1 MYKFTFLINP
11 ISGGGQGKIVHRFV
25 PEIMTSMGFKPEEW
39 KSELTE
45 GSRLREQIRDA
56 AANTETL
63 IAVGGDGTVSTVLS
77 VMLETDGLSKVKVG
91 LIPLGTGNDLA
102 RVLNLYGSFVNRG
115 LLYLVRRLVMAR
127 SRPFDIW
134 RVNGSRVLANY
145 FSSGIDARVAH
156 DFNKD
161 RAEGR
166 LKSQSVWGNKLNYVK
181 HFFADRKHRLGPAT
195 LEFTDASGKVITRD
209 VTGYRTVIVG
219 NIPSFASGANP
230 FTRANMADGLLEIV
244 CVPNLNLFAG
254 AVSLTGFPL
263 VGTLFKKL
271 FLRSYHAK
279 EIRLRVGEGEF
290 HQLDGDDLTHLV
302 GTEVHIEYGC
312 QVQMLTLEPRS

>member
-56 AANTETL
+56 AADTKTL

-77 VMLETDGLSKVKVG
+77 VMLETDGFSKVKVG

-161 RAEGR
+161 RAEGK

-181 HFFADRKHRLGPAT
+181 HFFVDRKHRLGPAT
-195 LEFTDASGKVITRD
+195 LEFTDASGEVNTRD

-230 FTRANMADGLLEIV
+230 FTRADMADGLLEIV
-244 CVPNLNLFAG
+244 C
-254 AVSLTGFPL
+254 SFP
-263 VGTLFKKL
+263 V
-271 FLRSYHAK
+271 
-279 EIRLRVGEGEF
+279 
-290 HQLDGDDLTHLV
+290 
-302 GTEVHIEYGC
+302 
-312 QVQMLTLEPRS
+312 